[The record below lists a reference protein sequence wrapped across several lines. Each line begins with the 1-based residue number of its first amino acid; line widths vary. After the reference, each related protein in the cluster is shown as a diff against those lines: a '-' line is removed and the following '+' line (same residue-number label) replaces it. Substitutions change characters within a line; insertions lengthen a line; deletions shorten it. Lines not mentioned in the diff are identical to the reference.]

1 MADDNVETTAPIATE
16 APSEATKPDYVQ
28 DKFWNVNSKQVNIEN
43 LASSYNTLE
52 KKLGTRT
59 EDLSKQIRGDLE
71 KERLSKVPESYK
83 LNVPEIPQNVNL
95 KVDKEMEL
103 VKWWDNTAKSV
114 GLSQEQYDTG
124 VKAFVDNAL
133 SQLPNQD
140 LETQK
145 LGDNGKDRVQAA
157 EMWSKKHLSPEGYN
171 NFAKLASTAEGVK
184 VIEELMK
191 LNKDSSMPVQN
202 TQMDISASADDLKS
216 MLNDPRYYDSSKRD
230 PAYVKRVTELYE
242 KAYKNSAKEN

>member
-1 MADDNVETTAPIATE
+1 MADDNVESTAPIATE

-28 DKFWNVNSKQVNIEN
+28 DKFWNVDTKQVNIEN
-43 LASSYNTLE
+43 LSSSYNTLE

-59 EDLSKQIRGDLE
+59 EDISKQIRGDIE
-71 KERLSKVPESYK
+71 KERLNKVPESYK
-83 LNVPEIPQNVNL
+83 LNVPEIPQNVDL

-103 VKWWDNTAKSV
+103 VKWWDATAKGA
-114 GLSQEQYDTG
+114 GLSQEQYDKG
-124 VKAFVDNAL
+124 VQAFVDNAL

-242 KAYKNSAKEN
+242 KAYKNSAKES

>member
-83 LNVPEIPQNVNL
+83 LNVPEIPQNINL

-216 MLNDPRYYDSSKRD
+216 MLNDPRYYDSGKRD

>member
-28 DKFWNVNSKQVNIEN
+28 DKFWNVDTKQVNIEN

-71 KERLSKVPESYK
+71 KERQSKVPESYK
-83 LNVPEIPQNVNL
+83 LNVPEIPQNIDL
-95 KVDKEMEL
+95 KVDKEMGL
-103 VKWWDNTAKSV
+103 VKWWDETAKGA
-114 GLSQEQYDTG
+114 GLSQDQYDAG
-124 VKAFVDNAL
+124 VKAFVDNAV
-133 SQLPNQD
+133 SSLPNHD
-140 LETQK
+140 IEIQK
-145 LGDNGKDRVQAA
+145 LGDNGKARVEAA
-157 EMWSKKHLSPEGYN
+157 EMWSKKHLSPDGYTAV
-171 NFAKLASTAEGVK
+171 AKLASSAEGVK

-191 LNKDSSMPVQN
+191 LNKDSNMPVQT
-202 TQMDISASADDLKS
+202 TQMDVSASADDLRS

-230 PAYVKRVTELYE
+230 PAYVKRVTALYE
-242 KAYKNSAKEN
+242 KAYKNSSKES